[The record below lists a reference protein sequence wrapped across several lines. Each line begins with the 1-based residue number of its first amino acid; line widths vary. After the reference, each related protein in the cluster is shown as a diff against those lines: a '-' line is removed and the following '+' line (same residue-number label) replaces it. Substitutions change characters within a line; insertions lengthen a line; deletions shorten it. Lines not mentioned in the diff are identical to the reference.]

1 MPTGSR
7 QVDQPVTST
16 HGGEPGAGPGQGRIT
31 LGGAALLC
39 TIAGFVLFLG
49 TIGAIEWVTR
59 QEQPS
64 VQQPRRAPAPPL
76 AQALLFVVGSCA
88 GGIFSVVALGLAA
101 WSLRRWPRTLA
112 LWALAGSLLTLALV
126 VAWYLARHAEVRLG
140 S

>member
-1 MPTGSR
+1 
-7 QVDQPVTST
+7 V
-16 HGGEPGAGPGQGRIT
+16 T

-39 TIAGFVLFLG
+39 TVAGFLLFLG

-64 VQQPRRAPAPPL
+64 LQQPRRAPAPPL
-76 AQALLFVVGSCA
+76 AQALLFVAGSCA
-88 GGIFSVVALGLAA
+88 GGLASLVGLALAA
-101 WSLRRWPRTLA
+101 WGVRRRPRTPA

-126 VAWYLARHAEVRLG
+126 VGWYLARHAEVRLG